1 MSYLTVGIGGIIGSL
16 LRYYIG
22 LSSVIWWSSP
32 FPIATLVINL
42 IGCFV
47 LGWFTTYLSKLKL
60 FSPSLL
66 TGFGTGL
73 VGSFTTFSTFSVET
87 VQLIQNSLWGFAILY
102 VLGSLFGGL
111 FFSYFGYRLGDI
123 LTKNRLQREG
133 DTYK

>member
-1 MSYLTVGIGGIIGSL
+1 MSYLFVGIGGIIGSL

-60 FSPSLL
+60 FSPALL

-73 VGSFTTFSTFSVET
+73 VGSFTTFSTFSVES

-102 VLGSLFGGL
+102 VLSSLFGGL

-123 LTKNRLQREG
+123 CTKNRLQREG
-133 DTYK
+133 ETYK

>member
-1 MSYLTVGIGGIIGSL
+1 MSYLSVGIGGIIGSL

-102 VLGSLFGGL
+102 VLGSLFGGII
-111 FFSYFGYRLGDI
+111 FFYTSV
-123 LTKNRLQREG
+123 TV
-133 DTYK
+133 